1 MMKILEYIKR
11 PVVAAV
17 LAGLVGILLGLIW
30 GWVIQP
36 VKWKDAPPS
45 LLHVGYQED
54 YLRMAIDSYGTN
66 GDTELALKRYQ
77 ELGSN
82 GPAVLLTIQRNPG
95 KQNPATIINFTSII
109 QPAGGVVI
117 PTPGG
122 TQATPTTG
130 NLLVIYG
137 VITFGVIVLAVVG
150 YGLFKFLRPMLGR
163 GGGEATPAQQ
173 ARRLSRQAEVTD
185 YTGRGEET
193 PIAQFVTTYV
203 LGDDLFDDSFGID
216 SASGEFLGECGI
228 GISETIGVGDPKKVT
243 AFEVWMFDKNDIQT
257 VTKVL
262 MSSHAFNDVATFQR
276 LEAKGEPIL
285 VETGKQV
292 VLETAALQLL
302 ATISDVEYGRGAL
315 PDNSFFE
322 RVTLELAV
330 WPKITAPVPKA

>member
-1 MMKILEYIKR
+1 MKILEYLKK
-11 PVVAAV
+11 PVIAAV
-17 LAGLVGILLGLIW
+17 LAGLGGILIGLIW

-36 VKWKDAPPS
+36 VEWKDAPPS
-45 LLHVGYQED
+45 LLNVGNQEE
-54 YLRMAIDSYGTN
+54 YLRMAIDSFGVN
-66 GDTELALKRYQ
+66 NDSELATKRY
-77 ELGSN
+77 EALGSS
-82 GPAVLLTIQRNPG
+82 GPAILLTVQRNPG
-95 KQNPATIINFTSII
+95 KQNPVTIMNFSNIVQPVSGVAT
-109 QPAGGVVI
+109 

-122 TQATPTTG
+122 TPTTPTTS
-130 NLLVIYG
+130 NRLVSYG
-137 VITFGVIVLAVVG
+137 LIAFAVLAVGGVG
-150 YGLFKFLRPMLGR
+150 FALFKFLRPKLSR
-163 GGGEATPAQQ
+163 RSGEATPAQQ
-173 ARRLSRQAEVTD
+173 ARHLSRQAEVTD

-285 VETGKQV
+285 VERGKQV

-330 WPKITAPVPKA
+330 WPKITAPVP